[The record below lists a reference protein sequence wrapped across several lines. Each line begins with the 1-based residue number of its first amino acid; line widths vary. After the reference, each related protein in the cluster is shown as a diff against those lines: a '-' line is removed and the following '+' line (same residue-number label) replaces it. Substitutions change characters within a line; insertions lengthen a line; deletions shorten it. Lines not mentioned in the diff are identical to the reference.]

1 MIEKSI
7 ETLKGIGEKNLKL
20 FQHLGISTIGDMLKF
35 YPRFYSDRTVKPIKD
50 INGGQVGCI
59 RITALAPIKTMRT
72 KSKLTVHKL
81 YATDGNDTITITWFN
96 QDWLVQN
103 FDYNSWYNAYGDV
116 SVSLYGKEM
125 ALRVLERSDRA
136 TTTNANVPVYS
147 LTKNLSHN
155 MVVKTIKQC
164 IPYVSEIPEN
174 LPPEVREKYG
184 LCGIG
189 YAITNIHFP
198 KNPQSAF
205 FARNR
210 LAFDELFYLQLGLR
224 LLNKAKNKLK
234 GTVFSNG
241 TEIAADFIKTLPY
254 QLTNA
259 QLNTVKDIIN
269 DTKSGK
275 LMNRLVQGDV
285 GCGKTVVA
293 AIALLIAAKNGGQ
306 GAMMAPTEILA
317 KQHYAYLKDVLAPF
331 DVNVVLL
338 TGSLKAKEKREAQ
351 EKIKDGSYNVI
362 VGTHALIQKDVEF
375 KNLALVVTDE
385 QHRFGVEQR
394 SALAGKGGTPHTL
407 VMTATPIPRTLALV
421 LYGDLD
427 VSVINEM
434 PPGRKEVKTYSVD
447 ENMRQRINNFMIKN
461 INEGRQVY
469 IVCPMVNEN
478 ETTELKA
485 VTEFAKTL
493 QNTVFSDYKVDII
506 HGKLK
511 AAEKDEIMSRFVSG
525 ETNVLVSTTVVEVG
539 VNVPNASVMV
549 IENAERFGLSQLHQL
564 RGRVGRGEWQSY
576 CIMFCDGGEVA
587 QNRMKVMTDTND
599 GFVIAEQ
606 DLKLRGPGEFFGT
619 SQHGLPP
626 LTIANLYEDLDLVKI
641 AGDAVTDILN
651 ADSNLSK
658 PENKIIRQDVIKMY
672 KGNIT
677 L

>member
-35 YPRFYSDRTVKPIKD
+35 YPRFYSDRTVKPIRE
-50 INGGQVGCI
+50 IGGGQIGCI
-59 RITALAPIKTMRT
+59 RITALAPIKSMRT

-96 QDWLVQN
+96 QDWLAQN
-103 FDYNSWYNAYGDV
+103 FDYNGWYNAYGDV

-125 ALRVLERSDRA
+125 ALRVLERSDKA

-174 LPPEVREKYG
+174 LPPYIREKYG

-189 YAITNIHFP
+189 YAISNIHFP
-198 KNPQSAF
+198 KNNQAAF

-234 GTVFSNG
+234 GTVFDNG
-241 TEIAADFIKTLPY
+241 TEIASDFIKKLPY

-317 KQHYAYLKDVLAPF
+317 KQHYSYLKDVL

-338 TGSLKAKEKREAQ
+338 TGNLRAKEKREALQ
-351 EKIKDGSYNVI
+351 KIKDGSYSVI

-375 KNLALVVTDE
+375 NNLSLVVTDE

-394 SALAGKGGTPHTL
+394 SALSGKGKMPHTL

-447 ENMRQRINNFMIKN
+447 ENMRERINNFMIKN

-478 ETTELKA
+478 EATELKA
-485 VTEFAKTL
+485 VTEFAKSL
-493 QNTVFSDYKVDII
+493 QNTVFSGYTVDVI

-511 AAEKDEIMSRFVSG
+511 GTEKDEIMSRFVSG
-525 ETNVLVSTTVVEVG
+525 ETNVLVSTTVIEVG

-564 RGRVGRGEWQSY
+564 RGRVGRGQWQSY

-641 AGDAVTDILN
+641 SGDAVTDILN
-651 ADSNLSK
+651 ADSNLSN

-672 KGNIT
+672 NGNLT

>member
-35 YPRFYSDRTVKPIKD
+35 YPRFYSDRTVKPIRE
-50 INGGQVGCI
+50 IGGGQIGCI
-59 RITALAPIKTMRT
+59 RITALAPIKSMRT

-96 QDWLVQN
+96 QDWLAQN
-103 FDYNSWYNAYGDV
+103 FDYNGWYNAYGDV

-125 ALRVLERSDRA
+125 ALRVLERSDKA

-174 LPPEVREKYG
+174 LPPYIREKYG

-189 YAITNIHFP
+189 YAISNIHFP
-198 KNPQSAF
+198 KNNQAAF

-234 GTVFSNG
+234 GTVFDNG
-241 TEIAADFIKTLPY
+241 TEIASDFIKKLPY

-317 KQHYAYLKDVLAPF
+317 KQHFSYLKDVL

-338 TGSLKAKEKREAQ
+338 TGNLRAKEKREALQ
-351 EKIKDGSYNVI
+351 KIKDGSYSVI

-375 KNLALVVTDE
+375 NNLSLVVTDE

-394 SALAGKGGTPHTL
+394 SALSGKGKMPHTL

-447 ENMRQRINNFMIKN
+447 ENMRERINNFMIKN

-478 ETTELKA
+478 EATELKA
-485 VTEFAKTL
+485 VTEFAKSL
-493 QNTVFSDYKVDII
+493 QNTVFSGYTVDVI

-511 AAEKDEIMSRFVSG
+511 GTEKDEIMSRFVSG
-525 ETNVLVSTTVVEVG
+525 ETNVLVSTTVIEVG

-564 RGRVGRGEWQSY
+564 RGRVGRGQWQSY

-619 SQHGLPP
+619 SQHGLPA
-626 LTIANLYEDLDLVKI
+626 LSIANLYEDLDLVKK
-641 AGDAVTDILN
+641 AGEAVTDILN
-651 ADSNLSK
+651 CDSNLSN

-672 KGNIT
+672 NGNLT

>member
-35 YPRFYSDRTVKPIKD
+35 YPRFYSDRTVKPIRE
-50 INGGQVGCI
+50 IGGGQIGCI
-59 RITALAPIKTMRT
+59 RITALAPIKSMRT

-96 QDWLVQN
+96 QDWLAQN
-103 FDYNSWYNAYGDV
+103 FDYNGWYNAYGDV

-125 ALRVLERSDRA
+125 ALRVLERSDKA

-174 LPPEVREKYG
+174 LPPYIREKYG

-189 YAITNIHFP
+189 YAISNIHFP
-198 KNPQSAF
+198 KNNQAAF

-234 GTVFSNG
+234 GTVFDNG
-241 TEIAADFIKTLPY
+241 TEIASDFIKKLPY

-317 KQHYAYLKDVLAPF
+317 KQHYSYLKDVL

-338 TGSLKAKEKREAQ
+338 TGNLRAKEKREALQ
-351 EKIKDGSYNVI
+351 KIKDGSYSVI

-375 KNLALVVTDE
+375 NNLSLVVTDE

-394 SALAGKGGTPHTL
+394 SALSGKGKMPHTL

-447 ENMRQRINNFMIKN
+447 ENMRERINNFMIKN

-478 ETTELKA
+478 EATELKA
-485 VTEFAKTL
+485 VTEFAKSL
-493 QNTVFSDYKVDII
+493 QNTVFSGYTVDVI

-511 AAEKDEIMSRFVSG
+511 GTEKDEIMSRFVSG
-525 ETNVLVSTTVVEVG
+525 ETNVLVSTTVIEVG

-564 RGRVGRGEWQSY
+564 RGRVGRGQWQSY

>member
-35 YPRFYSDRTVKPIKD
+35 YPRFYSDRTVKPIRE
-50 INGGQVGCI
+50 IGGGQIGCI
-59 RITALAPIKTMRT
+59 RITALAPIKSMRT

-96 QDWLVQN
+96 QDWLAQN
-103 FDYNSWYNAYGDV
+103 FDYNGWYNAYGDV

-125 ALRVLERSDRA
+125 ALRVLERSDKA

-174 LPPEVREKYG
+174 LPPYIREKYG

-189 YAITNIHFP
+189 YAISNIHFP
-198 KNPQSAF
+198 KNNQAAF

-234 GTVFSNG
+234 GTVFDNG
-241 TEIAADFIKTLPY
+241 TEIASDFIKKLPY

-317 KQHYAYLKDVLAPF
+317 KQHYSYLKDVL

-338 TGSLKAKEKREAQ
+338 TGNLRAKEKREALQ
-351 EKIKDGSYNVI
+351 KIKDGSYSVI

-375 KNLALVVTDE
+375 NNLSLVVTDE

-394 SALAGKGGTPHTL
+394 SALSGKGKMPHTL

-447 ENMRQRINNFMIKN
+447 ENMRERINKFMIKN

-478 ETTELKA
+478 EATELKA
-485 VTEFAKTL
+485 VTEFAKSL
-493 QNTVFSDYKVDII
+493 QNTVFSGYTVDVI

-511 AAEKDEIMSRFVSG
+511 GTEKDEIMSRFVSG
-525 ETNVLVSTTVVEVG
+525 ETNVLVSTTVIEVG

-564 RGRVGRGEWQSY
+564 RGRVGRGQWQSY

>member
-35 YPRFYSDRTVKPIKD
+35 YPRFYSDRTVKPIRE
-50 INGGQVGCI
+50 IGGGQIGCI
-59 RITALAPIKTMRT
+59 RITALAPIKSMRT

-96 QDWLVQN
+96 QDWLAQN
-103 FDYNSWYNAYGDV
+103 FDYNGWYNAYGDV

-125 ALRVLERSDRA
+125 ALRVLERSDKA

-174 LPPEVREKYG
+174 LPPYIREKYG

-189 YAITNIHFP
+189 YAISNIHFP
-198 KNPQSAF
+198 KNNQAAF

-234 GTVFSNG
+234 GTVFDNG
-241 TEIAADFIKTLPY
+241 TEIASDFIKKLPY

-317 KQHYAYLKDVLAPF
+317 KQHYSYLKDVL

-338 TGSLKAKEKREAQ
+338 TGNLRAKEKREALQ
-351 EKIKDGSYNVI
+351 KIKDGSYSVI
-362 VGTHALIQKDVEF
+362 VGTHVLIQKDVEF
-375 KNLALVVTDE
+375 NNLSLVVTDE

-394 SALAGKGGTPHTL
+394 SALSGKGKMPHTL

-447 ENMRQRINNFMIKN
+447 ENMRERINNFMIKN

-478 ETTELKA
+478 EATELKA
-485 VTEFAKTL
+485 VTEFAKSL
-493 QNTVFSDYKVDII
+493 QNTVFSGYTVDVI

-511 AAEKDEIMSRFVSG
+511 GTEKDEIMSRFVSG
-525 ETNVLVSTTVVEVG
+525 ETNVLVSTTVIEVG

-564 RGRVGRGEWQSY
+564 RGRVGRGQWQSY

-626 LTIANLYEDLDLVKI
+626 LTIANLYEDLDLVKK
-641 AGDAVTDILN
+641 AGEAVTDILN
-651 ADSNLSK
+651 CDSNLSN

>member
-20 FQHLGISTIGDMLKF
+20 FQHLGISTVGDMLKF

-50 INGGQVGCI
+50 LNGGQIGCI

-72 KSKLTVHKL
+72 RSKMTVHKL

-96 QDWLVQN
+96 QDWLKTN
-103 FDYNSWYNAYGDV
+103 FDYNCQYNVYGDV

-125 ALRVLERSDRA
+125 ALRVMERSDRA
-136 TTTNANVPVYS
+136 TTTDANVPVYP

-174 LPPEVREKYG
+174 LPSSIREKYG

-189 YAITNIHFP
+189 YAIANIHFP
-198 KNPQSAF
+198 KNQQSAF

-224 LLNKAKNKLK
+224 LLNKTKDRLK
-234 GTVFSNG
+234 GTVFNNS
-241 TEIAADFIKTLPY
+241 TEIATKFIQTLPY
-254 QLTNA
+254 KLTNA
-259 QLNTVKDIIN
+259 QLNAVSDIIN
-269 DTKSGK
+269 DTKNGK

-293 AIALLIAAKNGGQ
+293 AIALLIAAKNNCQ

-317 KQHYAYLKDVLAPF
+317 KQHYVYLKEVLAPF
-331 DVNVVLL
+331 GVNVVLL
-338 TGSLKAKEKREAQ
+338 TGSLKAKEKNEVI
-351 EKIKDGSYNVI
+351 KSIKDGSQNII
-362 VGTHALIQKDVEF
+362 VGTHALIQKDVDF

-385 QHRFGVEQR
+385 QHRFGVSQR
-394 SALAGKGGTPHTL
+394 SALAGKGNTPHTL

-421 LYGDLD
+421 IYGDLD

-447 ENMRQRINNFMIKN
+447 EDMRNRINNFMKKN

-469 IVCPMVNEN
+469 IVCPTVNEN
-478 ETTELKA
+478 EASELKA
-485 VTEFAKTL
+485 VTKFAKTL
-493 QNTVFSDYKVDII
+493 QNTVFCDYKVDII

-511 AAEKDEIMSRFVSG
+511 ATEKDEIMSRFVSG
-525 ETNVLVSTTVVEVG
+525 EINVLVSTTVVEVG

-564 RGRVGRGEWQSY
+564 RGRVGRGE
-576 CIMFCDGGEVA
+576 
-587 QNRMKVMTDTND
+587 
-599 GFVIAEQ
+599 
-606 DLKLRGPGEFFGT
+606 
-619 SQHGLPP
+619 
-626 LTIANLYEDLDLVKI
+626 
-641 AGDAVTDILN
+641 
-651 ADSNLSK
+651 
-658 PENKIIRQDVIKMY
+658 
-672 KGNIT
+672 
-677 L
+677 